1 MTPLRKRMIDDMT
14 LAGLAPRT
22 QDVYIQ
28 AVRDLAVHYRRSPDR
43 ISEEE
48 VRRYL
53 LGLRDRGAAR
63 GTFKTAHYGLQFLYR
78 QTLDRAW
85 PLFDKKRSASP
96 SRSGCPPP
104 CPMTRSAS
112 FSRR

>member
-28 AVRDLAVHYRRSPDR
+28 AVRGLAGHYRRSPDQ

-85 PLFDKKRSASP
+85 PLFDKKRSAS
-96 SRSGCPPP
+96 
-104 CPMTRSAS
+104 

>member
-22 QDVYIQ
+22 QDAYIR
-28 AVRDLAVHYRRSPDR
+28 AVRGLAGHYCRSPDR

-53 LGLRDRGAAR
+53 LTLRDHGAAR
-63 GTFKTAHYGLQFLYR
+63 GTFKTAHYGIPFLYR

-85 PLFDKKRSASP
+85 PWFDKKRSASP
-96 SRSGCPPP
+96 SRSGGPTP
-104 CPMTRSAS
+104 CPMSRSANS
-112 FSRR
+112 SMR